1 MNTKLNG
8 SIKMAFDG
16 LVLNAVSNELACL
29 IGGKL
34 QKIYEPDEN
43 EILLSIYCNGIQ
55 YALSINISSNLYSVY
70 LTQNKKINPLVA
82 PNFCMLLRKHLI
94 NYKISNIY
102 TLGLERILIIDFI
115 GNDENNTSIVK

>member
-1 MNTKLNG
+1 MNTKLKG

-43 EILLSIYCNGIQ
+43 EI
-55 YALSINISSNLYSVY
+55 
-70 LTQNKKINPLVA
+70 
-82 PNFCMLLRKHLI
+82 
-94 NYKISNIY
+94 
-102 TLGLERILIIDFI
+102 
-115 GNDENNTSIVK
+115 